1 MRVLLLLL
9 IMLSITKITLIV
21 NGLII
26 DIDDMKKV
34 ETDCEYTI
42 ISNCP

>member
-21 NGLII
+21 NSLII
-26 DIDDMKKV
+26 DIDDMEKV